1 MEEDKQHGM
10 QAAMDRPMHT
20 MSNPSAHDTPQEHVV
35 MPVSGE
41 MTAPFILLVQGRV

>member
-10 QAAMDRPMHT
+10 HRTIHRGLHT
-20 MSNPSAHDTPQEHVV
+20 MSNPSAHDTPQEHV
-35 MPVSGE
+35 MPASGE